1 MRRRRYLVL
10 KGEMVHLEQEERIMF
25 CGLPHVR
32 SLAEMRESNVCVYFR
47 AASERLAGISK

>member
-1 MRRRRYLVL
+1 MRRRYLVL

-47 AASERLAGISK
+47 AASGRLVGISK